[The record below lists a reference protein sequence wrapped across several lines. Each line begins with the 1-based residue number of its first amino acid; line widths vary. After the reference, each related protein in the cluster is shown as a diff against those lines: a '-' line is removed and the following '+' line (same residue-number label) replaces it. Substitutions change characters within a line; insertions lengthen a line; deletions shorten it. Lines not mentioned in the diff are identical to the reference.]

1 MGAGAILERSCR
13 LRAVA
18 LEYPSAQVR
27 AEQPL
32 CARLAPNQPRAFYLT
47 ERTRSC
53 GTIASTHVHVTGVNS
68 DAELIEMDLECSA
81 LRTAL
86 DINVM
91 GSAMCAR
98 AALPELIKTKGQVS
112 KARAF
117 VGQQPSSFD
126 ISFVGLRCVM
136 APRMTCMQQ

>member
-1 MGAGAILERSCR
+1 MHNESC
-13 LRAVA
+13 
-18 LEYPSAQVR
+18 E
-27 AEQPL
+27 
-32 CARLAPNQPRAFYLT
+32 
-47 ERTRSC
+47 
-53 GTIASTHVHVTGVNS
+53 TIASTHVCVTGVNS

-117 VGQQPSSFD
+117 VDQQPSSFD
-126 ISFVGLRCVM
+126 ISFDGLLWWLALCDGTAYDMNGAMIVGPSNSRSLAHFGPVNKSDRDRESNKLLRT
-136 APRMTCMQQ
+136 R